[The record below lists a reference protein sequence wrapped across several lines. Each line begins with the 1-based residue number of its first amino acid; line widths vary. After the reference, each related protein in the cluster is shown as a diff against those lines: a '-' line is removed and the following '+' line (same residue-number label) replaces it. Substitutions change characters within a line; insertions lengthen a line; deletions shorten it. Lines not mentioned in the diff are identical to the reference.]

1 MHIADFQPMQSAI
14 LHALAVLGLGLAGVS
29 AGGET

>member
-1 MHIADFQPMQSAI
+1 MRIADFQPLQSAI
-14 LHALAVLGLGLAGVS
+14 LHALTVLGLGLAGVS